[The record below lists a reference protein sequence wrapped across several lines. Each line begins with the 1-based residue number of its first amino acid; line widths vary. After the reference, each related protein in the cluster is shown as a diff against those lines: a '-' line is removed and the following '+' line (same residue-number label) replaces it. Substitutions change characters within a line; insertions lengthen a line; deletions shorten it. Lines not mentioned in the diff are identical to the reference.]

1 MDGARPLGAGVY
13 EPGRPERRARRS
25 NELASIQNKIT
36 DETVEAEVGS
46 TILEGN
52 LDNDIEHPCDCGG
65 NCACSTCKVIVISG
79 GEILSSQEED
89 ERDTL
94 DAYGWDPD
102 EFRLA
107 CQCVIKSEGNVVIE
121 FPEPE

>member
-1 MDGARPLGAGVY
+1 M
-13 EPGRPERRARRS
+13 
-25 NELASIQNKIT
+25 ASIQNKVT

-46 TILEGN
+46 TILESN

-79 GEILSSQEED
+79 GAILSSQDED

>member
-1 MDGARPLGAGVY
+1 MGVY
-13 EPGRPERRARRS
+13 KPGRPARRVRGS
-25 NELASIQNKIT
+25 NPLASIQIKNT

-46 TILEGN
+46 TILESN
-52 LDNDIEHPCDCGG
+52 LDNDIEHPSDCGG
-65 NCACSTCKVIVISG
+65 NCACSTCKVIIISG
-79 GEILSSQEED
+79 GGILSSREED

-94 DAYGWDPD
+94 DAYGWDPA